1 MKRLAI
7 ITLAATALVPAAALA
22 QHSTVSPPVKW
33 EDVPDARLRVQGSPD
48 RVHNQA
54 PAHHAAP
61 HARTRVEVRRHHA
74 PAAGVRQHVEVRHAP
89 GGAPMMHNPVVQGHH
104 GARAEVRHGN
114 RMVHRRGDH
123 VIRRDHHGINRYPHY
138 RRIDRGLVLPH
149 SWWGPRFHIQN
160 WNRYGFSQPM
170 HGNRWV
176 RYYDDALLIDRMG
189 RVHDGRYGMRWDEYG
204 DEWGYDESGT
214 PIYSGNGDY
223 HSGEEDYALEEDRY
237 EERYRGYGHGGGH
250 RQQVY
255 AHPVQPYARY
265 GYGYGYGY
273 GAIITETTVTTAPTV
288 VKETYYVDE
297 VVTQRAHKPRRV
309 KRRPAPTYYRKP
321 APVRPYGERG

>member
-1 MKRLAI
+1 MMKRLAI
-7 ITLAATALVPAAALA
+7 ITLAATALVPASALA

-33 EDVPDARLRVQGSPD
+33 EDVPDARLRFQGAPV
-48 RVHNQA
+48 RVHTQA

-61 HARTRVEVRRHHA
+61 HAPVRVEVRRHDA
-74 PAAGVRQHVEVRHAP
+74 PAAGARQHVDIRHAP
-89 GGAPMMHNPVVQGHH
+89 GAAPMVQGHH

-114 RMVHRRGDH
+114 RVVHRRGDRM
-123 VIRRDHHGINRYPHY
+123 IRRGHHGINRYPHY
-138 RRIDRGLVLPH
+138 RRIDRGFALPH

-176 RYYDDALLIDRMG
+176 RYYDDALLIDRSG
-189 RVHDGRYGMRWDEYG
+189 RVHDGRYGMSWDEYG
-204 DEWGYDESGT
+204 DEWGYDESGI
-214 PIYSGNGDY
+214 PEYVDRADY
-223 HSGEEDYALEEDRY
+223 YSGEEDYAREEDRY
-237 EERYRGYGHGGGH
+237 RRHGYGHHGRGY

-255 AHPVQPYARY
+255 AHPVQPHA

-273 GAIITETTVTTAPTV
+273 GAVITETTVTTAPTV

-297 VVTQRAHKPRRV
+297 VVTQRAHRPRRV
-309 KRRPAPTYYRKP
+309 KPRAAPTYYRKP